1 MSGYDDSYWEDFV
14 GEYDSISWELAER
27 VHAWMQN
34 YISQHAGVDI
44 SDDVSAAEEARLN
57 SYFSDA
63 ANLNAYWNAIESSD
77 WYAEYMQMFDNWDDW
92 DDGWEDDWDD
102 NLLGSD
108 NLIQSY
114 IDDVDLPVT
123 EAVANEL
130 YNWVADYLQTTGV
143 NINDGVDE
151 SELYLLEN
159 YFGDTNNIQHF
170 VDSMEDTSWFTQ
182 WKAVYD
188 KGLADGSVGHNDFI
202 FADYLDGDDVQLWDE
217 DGALW
222 NSQIKRADGLVID
235 AEEAQLYRA
244 YAGAMGRT
252 PDEAGYNWWLGEI
265 EAGRQDLNSM
275 AGGFVH
281 SDEFKDLADSNDD
294 GAISNAEFV
303 THMYEGVF
311 GREPDEAG
319 FDYWVGELDSGRYSQ
334 AGALV
339 DMTQSNEYVEK
350 TYLTVADMLFI

>member
-1 MSGYDDSYWEDFV
+1 MSDYDDSYWGDFV
-14 GEYDSISWELAER
+14 GEYEGISWELAER
-27 VHAWMQN
+27 VHNWFLSYARE
-34 YISQHAGVDI
+34 YVGVEL
-44 SDDVSAAEEARLN
+44 SDDMTAAEEARLD

-63 ANLNAYWNAIESSD
+63 ANFDTYWNAVLASD
-77 WYAEYMQMFDNWDDW
+77 WYAEYMEWFGSW
-92 DDGWEDDWDD
+92 DDGW
-102 NLLGSD
+102 LGSD
-108 NLIQSY
+108 DLIQSY

-123 EAVANEL
+123 EGVANEL
-130 YNWVADYLQTTGV
+130 YNWVAGYLQTTGV
-143 NINDGVDE
+143 NIDDGVDE
-151 SELYLLEN
+151 SELYILES
-159 YFGDTNNIQHF
+159 YFGNTNNIQHF
-170 VDSMEDTSWFTQ
+170 IDSMEETSWFTQ

-188 KGLADGSVGHNDFI
+188 KGLADGTVGYNDFI
-202 FADYLDGDDVQLWDE
+202 FADYLDADDVQLWDE

-311 GREPDEAG
+311 GREPDQAG

-334 AGALV
+334 AAALV